1 MTFLVRH
8 GAPLYAAQ
16 LHARALEG
24 WRAAARLVSVR
35 RNGVLIADRGCRD
48 DAFATYLLALDAEAA
63 AGGSGGRPESPRRG
77 IDRHRAA

>member
-1 MTFLVRH
+1 MTFLVRP

-35 RNGVLIADRGCRD
+35 WHGVLSADRGSRD
-48 DAFATYLLALDAEAA
+48 DAFAAYLVALDAEAA
-63 AGGSGGRPESPRRG
+63 A
-77 IDRHRAA
+77 AAELADLRLPDAA